1 MQSFK
6 ITKEELETFARKL
19 YSEACCGYLDL
30 CEAVT
35 DKMVTDFLDGR
46 TPVTASLLA
55 GFPPSNSISPSV
67 IVSSGDYSF
76 GGGVTGPPFTSGA
89 GIAINSGSEIP
100 PADPAYQ
107 RPNNPYPASLETAG
121 YQGHGS
127 AAFAQAMVN
136 SDRPTQEE
144 RDAIYQSTPSST
156 PSLFDGVD
164 FSPEIA
170 SDNSV
175 VVVREELF
183 VRAENF
189 VGNESE
195 RF

>member
-46 TPVTASLLA
+46 TPVFSGLLD
-55 GFPPSNSISPSV
+55 GFPPSNTISPGV
-67 IVSSGDYSF
+67 TIAPFVTGAPFSSGYSTA
-76 GGGVTGPPFTSGA
+76 GSYSTAGTFTIG
-89 GIAINSGSEIP
+89 
-100 PADPAYQ
+100 ADPAA
-107 RPNNPYPASLETAG
+107 RPGFPNDTQLNGNNPYPASLETAG
-121 YQGHGS
+121 YHGHSGPAYE
-127 AAFAQAMVN
+127 AAMTGGDNAF
-136 SDRPTQEE
+136 T
-144 RDAIYQSTPSST
+144 TP

-164 FSPEIA
+164 FSPEN
-170 SDNSV
+170 SPDNSV
-175 VVVREELF
+175 VVTESPVIREEAF
-183 VRAENF
+183 VRIENF
-189 VGNESE
+189 AGNESE